1 MYFSLY
7 YFLGVKNMRKI
18 IIALIIGLLCIPIAS
33 ATSVDRAL
41 FCNIEGYPGIQL
53 EENIL
58 LTSTSS
64 ADRIGYWGVF
74 YKAVEGDNEKM
85 NITSWIEI
93 EPKDYTLKPGESKS
107 FKLII
112 RIPENAEPGL
122 YGAISEDANIVGHSG
137 ERRTYIRFKDAD
149 VAAAVKGEGSVAWTA
164 FRIPVSVKVLGEP
177 LQPKPPAPVIKLTQE
192 NITAIALIAII
203 IIMLLIV
210 VMLRRR
216 RRK

>member
-1 MYFSLY
+1 
-7 YFLGVKNMRKI
+7 MRKI
-18 IIALIIGLLCIPIAS
+18 VIALIIGLLCIPIAS

-64 ADRIGYWGVF
+64 ADRIGHWEVF

-85 NITSWIEI
+85 DITSWIGI
-93 EPKDYTLKPGESKS
+93 EPKDYALKPGESKS

-112 RIPENAEPGL
+112 KIPENAEPGL
-122 YGAISEDANIVGHSG
+122 YGAISEDANMVGHSG

-149 VAAAVKGEGSVAWTA
+149 AAAVKGGGSVAWTA
-164 FRIPVSVKVLGEP
+164 FRIPVSVKVLGKPVQPNP
-177 LQPKPPAPVIKLTQE
+177 LTSVITQK
-192 NITAIALIAII
+192 NIKMIALIAII
-203 IIMLLIV
+203 IMLLIA

-216 RRK
+216 GK